1 MITLSR
7 LLNCSQLPIHSV
19 ILIQITN
26 KGIMKASRKSV
37 VSASDIQ
44 VGNDR
49 VNSPSEEGV
58 KV

>member
-19 ILIQITN
+19 ILIRITN

-37 VSASDIQ
+37 VSANDIQ